1 MQNLKQL
8 FSRTSASQT
17 ADVIRLHGD
26 LVTLFKRSGSNQW
39 QCGFKLPNGQWHSAS
54 TFQTD
59 LELAKQSAVASSD
72 VIPASE
78 LAKRKQEEEERAKA
92 FTRAAADEEFVNRT
106 ERSVSP
112 DCPTPAGQRV
122 GVVTREPF
130 EDLP

>member
-1 MQNLKQL
+1 MSDAEFFAKAKGMKTFKEHQQERLLK
-8 FSRTSASQT
+8 
-17 ADVIRLHGD
+17 
-26 LVTLFKRSGSNQW
+26 
-39 QCGFKLPNGQWHSAS
+39 
-54 TFQTD
+54 
-59 LELAKQSAVASSD
+59 AK

-92 FTRAAADEEFVNRT
+92 FTRAAADEEFVQRT

-112 DCPTPAGQRV
+112 DCPTPIGQRV